1 MAARESQQM
10 VDFFSTDSNSRREL
24 VNKEFLSINQSFKSP
39 PAVALSLRTRESSAL
54 ALKHIFDQICSSAER
69 NLSASGNSSGN
80 TKAHERCDNNPPQNT
95 SRGPENADFQAG
107 RGHMATLGSQVSSPL
122 EEHKGLSD
130 IEGSLGPFQTQ
141 GSANG
146 VLGALTL
153 IRSGQVNNSQ
163 PHQASL
169 PQAMTRSI
177 PSNLLM
183 RQQPAAQLTI
193 FYSGVVNVYDNVPAD
208 KANAIMLLAGTGNP
222 TAPTRSNEV
231 ENKEVP
237 TTNVNPSSPAPVHVS
252 ATTIVGPSFN
262 ANAKLA
268 STVKVGGIPLPPTP
282 ASDIVNTS
290 AVNVTS
296 PPFLPL
302 TQELKSQAGPK
313 RLHTELPQ
321 ARKASLARFLEK
333 RKDRIQVKQHVEV
346 DYHNEL
352 KGETWKDERPPSPK
366 RVCLS
371 ASSLLAVLK

>member
-268 STVKVGGIPLPPTP
+268 STVK
-282 ASDIVNTS
+282 
-290 AVNVTS
+290 
-296 PPFLPL
+296 
-302 TQELKSQAGPK
+302 ELKSQAGPK

>member
-237 TTNVNPSSPAPVHVS
+237 TTNVNPSSPAPVH
-252 ATTIVGPSFN
+252 
-262 ANAKLA
+262 
-268 STVKVGGIPLPPTP
+268 
-282 ASDIVNTS
+282 
-290 AVNVTS
+290 
-296 PPFLPL
+296 
-302 TQELKSQAGPK
+302 ELKSQAGPK